1 MKSDDPPSD
10 PTGRAAAFLKDSD
23 FFAIARIY
31 GGLAYLGSIRGS
43 PADRARLRRGDV
55 VIAVNGVPTPDLASF
70 LQARNQRE
78 GGATVRFV
86 RDGVEQEVELEWDV
100 AYTPSYPPD
109 LH

>member
-10 PTGRAAAFLKDSD
+10 PTGSAAAFLKDTD

-31 GGLAYLGSIRGS
+31 GGLAYLGSIQGS

-55 VIAVNGVPTPDLASF
+55 VVAVNGVPTPDLISF
-70 LQARNQRE
+70 LQARSQRKD
-78 GGATVRFV
+78 GATVRFV
-86 RDGVEQEVELEWDV
+86 RDGVEREVELEWDV
-100 AYTPSYPPD
+100 AHVPSHPPD